1 MRQNRRLSV
10 KASPVPTGQKRE
22 SKGASSLPDDESLF
36 SPEFDERI
44 RERFPLGSSEDKLI
58 DVLTKEHFVQNGLI
72 CEKIVRVFWQAD
84 ATGGLR
90 EVRGSYESHCA

>member
-1 MRQNRRLSV
+1 M
-10 KASPVPTGQKRE
+10 
-22 SKGASSLPDDESLF
+22 PDDELLF

-84 ATGGLR
+84 ATGVSEKFGVHTR
-90 EVRGSYESHCA
+90 ATAHNGVFSICAVARIS